1 MELYL
6 HDQSSVL
13 DNVGKCC
20 QMWLKLAQTEKI
32 WRYLEFTEY
41 NHLQLGSKKRQGG
54 SSPAEGKAHCSVII
68 LGLLVNWQILL
79 WLVTGNEG
87 KTREATVTMQEN
99 AQAAL
104 AG

>member
-32 WRYLEFTEY
+32 WRYLAFTEY
-41 NHLQLGSKKRQGG
+41 NHLQLGS
-54 SSPAEGKAHCSVII
+54 
-68 LGLLVNWQILL
+68 
-79 WLVTGNEG
+79 
-87 KTREATVTMQEN
+87 
-99 AQAAL
+99 
-104 AG
+104 